1 MREKYIIG
9 NWKMNKTSSEA
20 ASLINSIQV
29 RLTGEEKVKVVVCPP
44 FTALSTVKEKLE
56 GVSSIGLGAQNVHYM
71 PCGAYTGEISV
82 DMLKDI
88 GVTHCIVG
96 HSERRE
102 YFGETDEIVHK
113 KLEVLLDENVTPVL
127 CVGESKDKRQNGEY
141 KEFVEMQI
149 RRALDN
155 LDTRKIEKCVIAY
168 EPIWAIGTG
177 VTATSAE
184 AQDMCEFI
192 RYVVKKMFGECTAS
206 NISILYGGSVN
217 LGNVKEIMDE
227 EDIDGVLVGGAS
239 LKPEFADMVLSVV
252 EK

>member
-9 NWKMNKTSSEA
+9 NWKMNKTASEG
-20 ASLINSIQV
+20 ASLVNSLAV
-29 RLTGEEKVKVVVCPP
+29 RLTGEEKTKVVVCPP
-44 FTALSTVKEKLE
+44 FTALSAVKEKLE
-56 GVSSIGLGAQNVHYM
+56 GVTIELGAQNVHYM
-71 PCGAYTGEISV
+71 PSGAYTGEISV
-82 DMLKDI
+82 DMLKDL

-102 YFGETDEIVHK
+102 YFGETDETVHK
-113 KLEVLLDENVTPVL
+113 KLEVLLDKNITPVL
-127 CVGESKDKRQNGEY
+127 CVGESLAQRQNGEY

-149 RRALDN
+149 RHALDN

-192 RYVVKKMFGECTAS
+192 RYVVKKMFGEDTAS

-217 LGNVKEIMDE
+217 LGNVKEIMSE

-239 LKPEFADMVLSVV
+239 LKPEFADMVLSV

>member
-9 NWKMNKTSSEA
+9 NWKMNKTASEA
-20 ASLINSIQV
+20 KSLINSLVV

-44 FTALSTVKEKLE
+44 FTALSAVREKLE
-56 GVSSIGLGAQNVHYM
+56 DATIELGAQNAHYM
-71 PCGAYTGEISV
+71 PSGAYTGEISV
-82 DMLKDI
+82 DMLKDL
-88 GVTHCIVG
+88 GVTYCIVG

-102 YFGETDEIVHK
+102 YFGETDETVHK
-113 KLEVLLDENVTPVL
+113 KLEVLLDKNITPVL
-127 CVGESKDKRQNGEY
+127 CVGESLAQRQNGEY

-192 RYVVKKMFGECTAS
+192 RYVVKKMFGEDTAS

-239 LKPEFADMVLSVV
+239 LKPEFADMVLSVG
-252 EK
+252 K

>member
-9 NWKMNKTSSEA
+9 NWKMNKTASEA
-20 ASLINSIQV
+20 KSLINSLAV
-29 RLTGEEKVKVVVCPP
+29 RLTGDEKVKVVVCPP
-44 FTALSTVKEKLE
+44 FTALSAVREKLE
-56 GVSSIGLGAQNVHYM
+56 GATIELGAQNVHYM
-71 PCGAYTGEISV
+71 PSGAYTGEISV
-82 DMLKDI
+82 DMLKDL
-88 GVTHCIVG
+88 GVTYCIVG

-102 YFGETDEIVHK
+102 YFGETDETVHK
-113 KLEVLLDENVTPVL
+113 KLEVLLDKNITPVL
-127 CVGESKDKRQNGEY
+127 CVGESLTQRQNGEY

-192 RYVVKKMFGECTAS
+192 RYVVKKMFGEDTS
-206 NISILYGGSVN
+206 LNISILYGGSVN
-217 LGNVKEIMDE
+217 LGNVKEIMSE

-239 LKPEFADMVLSVV
+239 LKPEFADMVLSVG
-252 EK
+252 K

>member
-9 NWKMNKTSSEA
+9 NWKMNKTASEA
-20 ASLINSIQV
+20 VSLVNSLNV
-29 RLTGEEKVKVVVCPP
+29 RLTGEEKAKIVVCPP
-44 FTALSTVKEKLE
+44 FTALSKVKEKLE
-56 GVSSIGLGAQNVHYM
+56 GATIELGAQNVHYM
-71 PCGAYTGEISV
+71 PSGAYTGEISV
-82 DMLKDI
+82 DMLKDL

-96 HSERRE
+96 HSERRG
-102 YFGETDEIVHK
+102 YFGETDETVHK
-113 KLEVLLDENVTPVL
+113 KLEVLLDSNITPVL
-127 CVGESKDKRQNGEY
+127 CVGESLAQRQNGEY

-149 RRALDN
+149 RHALDN

-192 RYVVKKMFGECTAS
+192 RYVVKKMFGEDTAS

-239 LKPEFADMVLSVV
+239 LKPEFADMVLSVG
-252 EK
+252 K